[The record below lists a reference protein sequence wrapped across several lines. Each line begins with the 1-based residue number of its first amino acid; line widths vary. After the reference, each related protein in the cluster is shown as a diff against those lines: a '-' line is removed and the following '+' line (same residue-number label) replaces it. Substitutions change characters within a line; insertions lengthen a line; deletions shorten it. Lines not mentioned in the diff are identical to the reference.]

1 MPFGLPFL
9 GSMARRAIPLTAIAA
24 APLILLI
31 GTLAVLHAQSSPT
44 ISIELSPHNSVPQN
58 TAITA
63 TVTLSNLDPTDY
75 SSLVFRAD
83 TTKYGTPITDEH
95 SDCLG
100 EDTNTDITVD
110 VDAGSEEF
118 ELRVHKSCA
127 AHIFG
132 HYELDLTLFKLD
144 SMAPGGRVELA
155 TESTR
160 FAMNR
165 YLTIGEPT
173 ATPPAPDTRAW
184 LDPDPT
190 TFDIYVGE
198 WHFFQ
203 NRANILLYLNDHLGV
218 KGFGDED
225 YQLVAPGEGR
235 PSRTVE
241 EACGNQPGT
250 IVHWRR
256 AINQGLWIAACKPGN
271 ATITLRHET
280 DAVEFLTTNYDF
292 QALARSGNSAPQ
304 FQSGTDARTVPE
316 NTPSGVDI
324 GAPVTA
330 TDADNDTLTYTL
342 GGRDGSSF
350 AIVSSSGQLQTRNAL
365 NHETKSS
372 YVVTVSVRDNK
383 NDDGNSDTAIDD
395 TITVTI
401 TVENLDE
408 LGTVTVSP
416 AQPYIGRTSTA
427 RLNDPDDAV
436 ANVAWRW
443 EASSDGSAGW
453 ADISGAASATY
464 TPVSADLTR
473 YLRASVTY
481 DDGQG
486 TGKSGQT
493 AATPAVREAPVATP
507 PPPPP
512 PPPLNRSAKFT
523 DGSTTDRSI
532 AENMPSG
539 TNIGDPVAA
548 RDPEDDTLTYSLG
561 GADAEPF
568 DIDAAT
574 GQMLTKSPLDYEAKA
589 NYSVILSVSDGKSS
603 SGGASNSNDVSI
615 TVTITVENLD
625 ELGMVTVSPAQPY
638 VGRMSTARLTD
649 PDGALVGMT
658 WQWERSSDRSTG
670 WADISGAASATYTPV
685 SADLSRY
692 LRARVAYDD
701 GHGTGK
707 SGQTAAT
714 PAVREPPVA
723 TPTPVP
729 PPVATSQ
736 PVSRPRSSSSSSR
749 RSSPSNRAPEFED
762 GNSTTRSISE
772 NSPAGRTIGDA
783 LEATD
788 RDRDTLTY
796 SLGGDDAEFFD
807 IDSLTG
813 EILTR
818 DPLDYEDQAGY
829 TVIVS
834 VSDGKNSR
842 DRDDDEEDAY
852 IDVDIYVTN
861 VDEPGAVVLSPDEP
875 LINMAVTAQ
884 LADPDGSSDVA
895 WAWER
900 SSDATAWTVIDM
912 AASASFTPSIDDVGN
927 YLRATA
933 TYRDNLGPRKTAQSS
948 TGLPATANT
957 VPQFSAGDTFAITV
971 WEHTVTSAV
980 AVDAGKIGDP
990 VTAADTDGDSL
1001 TYSMSSIDAPQ
1012 FAIDSATGQ
1021 LSLAAG
1027 VALDF
1032 EVKNLYSLTVSV
1044 TDGRDARDD
1053 VDSSIDDTIMVHIAI
1068 ANADEMG
1075 FIALSPSGPS
1085 VGVAIT
1091 AFLSDPDG
1099 SASGVAWLWERS
1111 SDKIVWSA
1119 ITGALASIYTP
1130 ITADIGQ
1137 SLRVRASYSD
1147 AQGSSKTVQAVSARA
1162 VTEFASRPVFA
1173 GTIDGAIIRT
1183 VAENTVAGGAV
1194 GAPVAAEIVGGGTL
1208 TYSLGGRD
1216 ASTFSIDAAT
1226 GQIRTATGTVLDYE
1240 GVTYIYS
1247 VHVTA
1252 TESAGGSATVG
1263 VSIQVTDVDLPR
1275 PSGDYDVNNNEAIE
1289 RDEALAAM
1297 ADYLKDLLSWE
1308 DARTVAGLYSGEG
1321 GGG

>member
-9 GSMARRAIPLTAIAA
+9 GSMARRAIPLTAVAA

-31 GTLAVLHAQSSPT
+31 GTLAVLHAQSSPS
-44 ISIELSPHNSVPQN
+44 ISIVLAPHNSVPQN
-58 TAITA
+58 TAITG

-256 AINQGLWIAACKPGN
+256 AINQGLWIAACKPGD

-304 FQSGTDARTVPE
+304 FESGTDARTVPE
-316 NTPSGVDI
+316 NTPSGVHI

-383 NDDGNSDTAIDD
+383 NVDGDNDTAVDD

-416 AQPYIGRTSTA
+416 AQPYVGRTSTA

-443 EASSDGSAGW
+443 EISSDGSAGW

-507 PPPPP
+507 
-512 PPPLNRSAKFT
+512 T
-523 DGSTTDRSI
+523 
-532 AENMPSG
+532 
-539 TNIGDPVAA
+539 
-548 RDPEDDTLTYSLG
+548 PE
-561 GADAEPF
+561 
-568 DIDAAT
+568 
-574 GQMLTKSPLDYEAKA
+574 
-589 NYSVILSVSDGKSS
+589 
-603 SGGASNSNDVSI
+603 
-615 TVTITVENLD
+615 
-625 ELGMVTVSPAQPY
+625 PAP
-638 VGRMSTARLTD
+638 R
-649 PDGALVGMT
+649 
-658 WQWERSSDRSTG
+658 
-670 WADISGAASATYTPV
+670 
-685 SADLSRY
+685 
-692 LRARVAYDD
+692 
-701 GHGTGK
+701 
-707 SGQTAAT
+707 
-714 PAVREPPVA
+714 PAV
-723 TPTPVP
+723 
-729 PPVATSQ
+729 
-736 PVSRPRSSSSSSR
+736 RPRSSGGGGGSGGGGSSSR
-749 RSSPSNRAPEFED
+749 SNRAPEFED
-762 GNSTTRSISE
+762 GESVQRLIAE
-772 NSPAGRTIGDA
+772 NTPAGQIIGDP

-788 RDRDTLTY
+788 REDDTLTY
-796 SLGGDDAEFFD
+796 GLEGDDADSFD
-807 IDSLTG
+807 IDAATG
-813 EILTR
+813 ELLTKV
-818 DPLDYEDQAGY
+818 PFDYEKQAGY
-829 TVIVS
+829 TVVVS
-834 VSDGKNSR
+834 VSDGKDSR
-842 DRDDDEEDAY
+842 DRDDDDRDEDDF
-852 IDVDIYVTN
+852 IDVDIFVTN
-861 VDEPGAVVLSPDEP
+861 MDEPGIVLLSSYQPP
-875 LINMAVTAQ
+875 VGRAITAQ
-884 LADPDGSSDVA
+884 LTDPDSRASDVA
-895 WAWER
+895 WKWER
-900 SSDATAWTVIDM
+900 SSDEIAWTAIDM
-912 AASASFTPSIDDVGN
+912 ADSADYTSTDDDVDH

-933 TYRDNLGPRKTAQSS
+933 TYTDRFGPSKTAQS
-948 TGLPATANT
+948 AT
-957 VPQFSAGDTFAITV
+957 
-971 WEHTVTSAV
+971 
-980 AVDAGKIGDP
+980 GDP
-990 VTAADTDGDSL
+990 VMPNTIPRFPTDDVVARTVAEHAGSGIRAADADNVGEPVTASDPDGDALIYSL
-1001 TYSMSSIDAPQ
+1001 SGDDAASFVIDQ
-1012 FAIDSATGQ
+1012 DSGQ
-1021 LSLAAG
+1021 ITVAAG
-1027 VALDF
+1027 VVLDI
-1032 EVKNLYSLTVSV
+1032 ETRNSYSFTCSV
-1044 TDGRDARDD
+1044 TDGKDANGNDD
-1053 VDSSIDDTIMVHIAI
+1053 AAIDDTITIAI
-1068 ANADEMG
+1068 AITNIDEAG
-1075 FIALSPSGPS
+1075 TVALSHPQPV

-1091 AFLSDPDG
+1091 AVLSHPSSDVSTVG
-1099 SASGVAWLWERS
+1099 WVWERS
-1111 SDKIVWSA
+1111 TDQIDWTA
-1119 ITGALASIYTP
+1119 ISGNVTAGYTP
-1130 ITADIGQ
+1130 VTADVGYF
-1137 SLRVRASYSD
+1137 LRARASYSD
-1147 AQGSSKTVQAVSARA
+1147 AHGPNRAAQAASSAKVVESSTDGVTPVTVAPIVVPIVTPTAV
-1162 VTEFASRPVFA
+1162 ASSTGLAFL
-1173 GTIDGAIIRT
+1173 GTIDGVLIRT
-1183 VAENTVAGGAV
+1183 VPENTVAGGVV
-1194 GAPVAAEIVGGGTL
+1194 GAPVKVDTSGREAW
-1208 TYSLGGRD
+1208 TYSLGGPD
-1216 ASTFSIDAAT
+1216 AASFSIELAT
-1226 GQIRTATGTVLDYE
+1226 GQIRTTSLTAVDYE
-1240 GVTYIYS
+1240 AIKYIYS
-1247 VHVTA
+1247 VDVTA
-1252 TESAGGSATVG
+1252 TNFFGASATVA
-1263 VSIQVTDVDLPR
+1263 VTIQVTDVNLPSPAGR
-1275 PSGDYDVNNNEAIE
+1275 YDVNNNEAIE
-1289 RDEALAAM
+1289 RDELIVAIS
-1297 ADYLKDLLSWE
+1297 DYF
-1308 DARTVAGLYSGEG
+1308 AGLLTREEALVLVRLYFGA
-1321 GGG
+1321 